1 MRTGEWMFDYSLVD
15 DIVDSVVDGFDPE
28 RIYIF
33 GSVARREARDD
44 SDVDIMLVMDTHLDR
59 VRRTIPVRLA
69 LLRYKVDKD
78 IIVVTPCEL
87 AEFTI
92 DERSF
97 YNTVLNTG
105 VLAYDRRC
113 GRTAIFNQSL

>member
-1 MRTGEWMFDYSLVD
+1 MFDYSLVD

-113 GRTAIFNQSL
+113 GRTAMFNQSL

>member
-1 MRTGEWMFDYSLVD
+1 MFDYSLVD
-15 DIVDSVVDGFDPE
+15 DIVDSIVDGFDPE
-28 RIYIF
+28 RIHIF

-44 SDVDIMLVMDTHLDR
+44 SDVDIVIVMDTHLDR

-69 LLRYKVDKD
+69 LLRYRVDKD

-87 AEFTI
+87 TEFTI

-97 YNTVLNTG
+97 YNTVSDTG

-113 GRTAIFNQSL
+113 GRTGMFDRSL